1 MRVKDIMHKGARSV
15 EQTTPVHEIAKQM
28 RDFDIGAL
36 PVVAKGRVVGM
47 VTDRDLTCR
56 ALADGADFSQLT
68 AKDVMT
74 KNAVCC
80 SSEDDINT
88 AIQTMEQ
95 KQIRR
100 LAVTD
105 EHHAVIGM
113 LSLGDISSRLSKQ
126 TCAEVLSAVAA
137 HHA

>member
-1 MRVKDIMHKGARSV
+1 MRVKEIMHRGAKSV
-15 EQTTPVHEIAKQM
+15 DQTTPIYEIAKQM
-28 RDFDIGAL
+28 RDFDIGVL
-36 PVVAKGRVVGM
+36 PVVAKGRIVGM

-56 ALADGADFSQLT
+56 ALADGRDVARLT
-68 AKDVMT
+68 ANDVMT

-80 SSEDDINT
+80 SPEDDIET
-88 AIQTMEQ
+88 AVQTMEQ

-105 EHHAVIGM
+105 EHHAIIGM

-126 TCAEVLSAVAA
+126 TCGEVLSAVAI

>member
-1 MRVKDIMHKGARSV
+1 MKVKDVMHKGARSV
-15 EQTTPVHEIAKQM
+15 EQTTPIHEIAKQM

-36 PVVAKGRVVGM
+36 PVVAKGHVVGM
-47 VTDRDLTCR
+47 ITDRDLTCR
-56 ALADGADFSQLT
+56 ALADGADLARLT

-74 KNAVCC
+74 KNAFCC
-80 SSEDDINT
+80 SPEDDVKT
-88 AIQTMEQ
+88 AVQTMEQ

-105 EHHAVIGM
+105 EHHTVIGM
-113 LSLGDISSRLSKQ
+113 LSLGDISGRLNKQ
-126 TCAEVLSAVAA
+126 TCGEVLSAVAA